1 MHHGAYPRSI
11 SNLPLLRSTV
21 APKRPIAHSPKSP
34 PSTCRH
40 YRQIP
45 EEEYRRRLAEARPLL
60 SNRRAKTLETI
71 GTTKQHRTFILL
83 CVAAAVV
90 FYFANSQKVPVT
102 GRRRFN
108 FLSEDWL
115 TIFGV
120 SGDAYE
126 QELRREGVRFAPKY
140 DWRYARVMGV
150 MQRLVPVSGQAD
162 KDWKVHV
169 ILDDGAANAFVTPDG
184 HVFVFSGIINLC
196 GNIDSL
202 ATVLGHEIA
211 HNVATHSAER
221 LSAAIIANLTSGSL
235 FLLLG
240 LLPGLTLAGLWTLTG
255 GRYVQSLIYD
265 LPMNRKQETEADYIG
280 LMMMAEACYDPRHS
294 IGFWERMKVVQ
305 SQSRGYEVPEMLS
318 THPSDGSRIEKLTQ
332 WLPEAMEKWQASDCH
347 GGQGAI
353 ARQFRD
359 ALSHRRFMG
368 VAWYIAVPG
377 DWRLSI
383 P

>member
-1 MHHGAYPRSI
+1 MCCCNRRSWAPTCRPHELRWVMIAYNGRIRSLSHTCINMFRPRLMHRGASPRSI
-11 SNLPLLRSTV
+11 SNLPLLRST
-21 APKRPIAHSPKSP
+21 ASPKRPIAHTQRSR
-34 PSTCRH
+34 PSTCRY

-60 SNRRAKTLETI
+60 SNKRAKTLETI

-140 DWRYARVMGV
+140 DWRYARVMSV

-169 ILDDGAANAFVTPDG
+169 ILDDGR
-184 HVFVFSGIINLC
+184 S
-196 GNIDSL
+196 
-202 ATVLGHEIA
+202 
-211 HNVATHSAER
+211 
-221 LSAAIIANLTSGSL
+221 
-235 FLLLG
+235 
-240 LLPGLTLAGLWTLTG
+240 
-255 GRYVQSLIYD
+255 
-265 LPMNRKQETEADYIG
+265 M
-280 LMMMAEACYDPRHS
+280 
-294 IGFWERMKVVQ
+294 
-305 SQSRGYEVPEMLS
+305 
-318 THPSDGSRIEKLTQ
+318 
-332 WLPEAMEKWQASDCH
+332 
-347 GGQGAI
+347 
-353 ARQFRD
+353 
-359 ALSHRRFMG
+359 HRREIQAEF
-368 VAWYIAVPG
+368 
-377 DWRLSI
+377 
-383 P
+383 